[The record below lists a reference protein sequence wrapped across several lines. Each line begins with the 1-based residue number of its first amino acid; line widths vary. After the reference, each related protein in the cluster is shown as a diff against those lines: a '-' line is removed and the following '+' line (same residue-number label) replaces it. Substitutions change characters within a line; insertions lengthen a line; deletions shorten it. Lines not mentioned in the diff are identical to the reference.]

1 MGTEGCYQSP
11 AAGGLGRLKGPGRK
25 QLRREEG
32 RHKVRA
38 TRRQHL
44 VLFLTSFLS
53 APLASQRLFHSLLL
67 ARFQVKGVSLNLLD
81 DVLLL
86 NLAFKAAQRVL
97 EGLTLLNSDFRQTLY
112 TPKLVLIG
120 PW

>member
-1 MGTEGCYQSP
+1 MG
-11 AAGGLGRLKGPGRK
+11 GRP
-25 QLRREEG
+25 EDN
-32 RHKVRA
+32 A
-38 TRRQHL
+38 L

-53 APLASQRLFHSLLL
+53 AALASQSFFHSLLL
-67 ARFQVKGVSLNLLD
+67 ARFQVKGVALDLLNN
-81 DVLLL
+81 VFLL
-86 NLAFKAAQRVL
+86 NLAFESAQRVL